1 MKKLIIAEKPSVAK
15 ELART
20 LKGCIKI
27 KEHYESDEYIIT
39 SLFGHL
45 LELYRMEDYNKELKK
60 WNIDDLPYFPNN
72 FKWKIKS
79 QSGIKE
85 RYKYVQELMLRND
98 VDVIINC
105 GDNDREGEVLVN
117 NIIYDIFRK
126 NKINKTVKR
135 ILLPDLAEETIKQEL
150 NNLRDIKETSN
161 WYEEG
166 LARTYIDWI
175 YGINF
180 TRFVS
185 IKANDK
191 FPVGRVIVPTVKFVY
206 DRQTEIENFKE
217 EKFLQLE
224 GIIHKDGK
232 EIKVELGEKIRLE
245 KENEEEQKRKI
256 LEKANEICK
265 GKITVTKVETKEI
278 IKKPKKLF
286 SLKTLQNYIFNKY
299 KIGISNTLKIAQILY
314 EKTYTSYPRTNSEY
328 LTDEEKEK
336 VKTVI
341 DKLVKQDKFNIIFK
355 DDKRIFDSQKVE
367 SHSAIIITGNNVEK
381 SKLTE
386 DENKIYNVIK
396 NRFLANF
403 CEEDCIIEEQNVSF
417 QKIQNGIV
425 QIEGKING
433 KKIKQKGYLEFENDL
448 SDKEIPSFNQGEE
461 VEIEFNVIEKVTT
474 PPAKVT
480 EAELNNFYENPFKK
494 EKQEETTDEDY
505 IAILQGCE
513 IGTPAT
519 RAGIIEK
526 VKKDGYI
533 EEKKNHLEITQ
544 KGKKLIEI
552 LNDLHINL
560 YKEKTVEIGKELKA
574 IYNRQTTTDDVLA
587 KIKNEVK
594 NGIDKQA
601 IIIQTNTNKEAVGQ
615 CPICKKNIYEGK
627 KNYYCENKECNF
639 IIWKVI
645 CGKKIEQNIVKEI
658 LEKGKSKEIKGF
670 KSKAGNTFS
679 ARLIVVEN
687 NVKLEF
693 GKKR

>member
-299 KIGISNTLKIAQILY
+299 KIGISNTLKIAQTLY

-355 DDKRIFDSQKVE
+355 DDKRIFDSKKVE
-367 SHSAIIITGNNVEK
+367 SHGAIIITGNNVEK

-474 PPAKVT
+474 PPSKVT

-505 IAILQGCE
+505 IAILHGCE

-601 IIIQTNTNKEAVGQ
+601 IIIQTNINKEAVGQ

>member
-299 KIGISNTLKIAQILY
+299 KIGISNTLKIAQTLY

-355 DDKRIFDSQKVE
+355 DDKRIFDSKKVE

-417 QKIQNGIV
+417 QKIQNGV
-425 QIEGKING
+425 TQIEGKING

-448 SDKEIPSFNQGEE
+448 SEKEIPSFNQGEE

-474 PPAKVT
+474 PPSKVT

-574 IYNRQTTTDDVLA
+574 IYNRKTTTDDVLA

>member
-224 GIIHKDGK
+224 GIIHKEGK

-299 KIGISNTLKIAQILY
+299 KIGISNTLKIAQTLY

-355 DDKRIFDSQKVE
+355 DDKRIFDSKKVE

-386 DENKIYNVIK
+386 DENIIYNAIK

-403 CEEDCIIEEQNVSF
+403 CKEDCIIEEQNVSF
-417 QKIQNGIV
+417 RKIQNGV
-425 QIEGKING
+425 TQIEGKING

-448 SDKEIPSFNQGEE
+448 SEKEIPSFNQGEE

-474 PPAKVT
+474 PPSKVT

-574 IYNRQTTTDDVLA
+574 IYNRKTTTDDVLA

>member
-1 MKKLIIAEKPSVAK
+1 MKKLIIAEKPSVSK

>member
-1 MKKLIIAEKPSVAK
+1 MKKLIIAEKPSVSK

-185 IKANDK
+185 VKANDI
-191 FPVGRVIVPTVKFVY
+191 FPIGRVIVPTVKFVY

>member
-1 MKKLIIAEKPSVAK
+1 MKKLIIAEKPSVSK

-185 IKANDK
+185 VKANDI
-191 FPVGRVIVPTVKFVY
+191 FPIGRVIVPTVKFVY

-286 SLKTLQNYIFNKY
+286 SLKTLQNYIFNKC

-355 DDKRIFDSQKVE
+355 DDKRIFDSKKVE

-386 DENKIYNVIK
+386 DENIIYNAIK

>member
-20 LKGCIKI
+20 LKECIKI

-135 ILLPDLAEETIKQEL
+135 ILLPDLADETIKQEL

-286 SLKTLQNYIFNKY
+286 SLKTLQNYIFNKC
-299 KIGISNTLKIAQILY
+299 KIGISNTLKIAQTLY

-355 DDKRIFDSQKVE
+355 DDKRIFDSKKVE

-386 DENKIYNVIK
+386 DENIIYNAIK

-403 CEEDCIIEEQNVSF
+403 CKEDCIIEEQNVSF
-417 QKIQNGIV
+417 RKIQNGV
-425 QIEGKING
+425 TQIEGKING

-448 SDKEIPSFNQGEE
+448 SEKEIPSFNQGEE

-474 PPAKVT
+474 PPSKVT

-574 IYNRQTTTDDVLA
+574 IYNRKTTTDDVLA

>member
-1 MKKLIIAEKPSVAK
+1 MKKLIIAEKPSVSK

-135 ILLPDLAEETIKQEL
+135 ILLPDLADETIKQEL

-185 IKANDK
+185 VKANDI
-191 FPVGRVIVPTVKFVY
+191 FPIGRVIVPTVKFVY

-355 DDKRIFDSQKVE
+355 DDKRIFDSKKVE